1 MARLT
6 IFAGINGAG
15 KTTLYN
21 FLADTQ
27 QVGSLGKRVCPDEIL
42 QNFKGDWRDDFDKY
56 RSGRIALS
64 NIKGYIENKRSFNWE
79 LTVISPTILR
89 YIKKAKEQGFSVNI
103 NFIGVGSV
111 EQSLERIKKRIK
123 KGGHGVEKKLVEMR
137 FNKQFRNFSQVFE
150 VADGIVFYD
159 NADNMKIVG
168 SYLAKELFIS
178 EDAPEWTKEIKEEYL
193 IFSKGTREIQ
203 ETNLI
208 FAGPTFNLY
217 QRSTR
222 QFVPQE
228 EDKTGEDDRKT
239 SK

>member
-6 IFAGINGAG
+6 VFAGINGAG

-21 FLADTQ
+21 FLANTQ

-56 RSGRIALS
+56 KSGRIALS

-89 YIKKAKEQGFSVNI
+89 YIKKAKEQGFSINI

-150 VADGIVFYD
+150 IADGIVFYD
-159 NADNMKIVG
+159 NAETMKIVG
-168 SYLAKELFIS
+168 SYLGEELYIN
-178 EDAPEWTKEIKEEYL
+178 EDAPEWINEIKEEYL
-193 IFSKGTREIQ
+193 IFSKGIREYQ
-203 ETNLI
+203 ETDLI
-208 FAGPTFNLY
+208 FGGPKLKLY
-217 QRSTR
+217 QKSAR
-222 QFVPQE
+222 QFVPQDE
-228 EDKTGEDDRKT
+228 ENTSDDDRKT
-239 SK
+239 LK

>member
-21 FLADTQ
+21 FLAGTQ

-56 RSGRIALS
+56 KSGRIALS

-123 KGGHGVEKKLVEMR
+123 KGGHGVEKKLVEIR

-217 QRSTR
+217 QKSAR

-228 EDKTGEDDRKT
+228 KDKMGEDDRKT